1 MLYYDYITN
10 YYRLIPFYLSKQ
22 GELDAGPK
30 AIQQIAFVGL
40 LKKLNANDNDESML
54 ILTTEMKQN

>member
-1 MLYYDYITN
+1 M
-10 YYRLIPFYLSKQ
+10 PFYLSKQ

-30 AIQQIAFVGL
+30 VIQQIEFVGL

-54 ILTTEMKQN
+54 ILTTEMKQD